1 MLDRMRVPILLLVSF
16 TLIFPNQLMQ
26 AQGSAS
32 DQIEQADQLRNE
44 GQPKAAIA
52 MLEPMLQPGANAF
65 SEDDLGF
72 AWNVLGSSYQDLEMV
87 SKARWCYE
95 TAMEKL
101 RSISSAR
108 ARYAAAIANLA
119 SLEVS
124 LEQKDLSKGLY
135 EKAGRIYEELGNSAG
150 VAIVSTSLASI
161 TFSQKDYKNARR
173 YLARA
178 LQEEQRA
185 QGLPGPQFSPDVDT
199 MLKQVMKIKVL
210 CRLCRSCTIRGTEM
224 LFTTVP
230 GSQTRRFE
238 LYCSP

>member
-101 RSISSAR
+101 RSIPSAR

-124 LEQKDLSKGLY
+124 LEQKNLSKGLY
-135 EKAGRIYEELGNSAG
+135 QKAGLTKNGSDMGHGGFKVQVQQNGISRQQQKCRILRPVSGGSGSPNR
-150 VAIVSTSLASI
+150 AIEKGGKQRTLP
-161 TFSQKDYKNARR
+161 TFQQPLLRR
-173 YLARA
+173 HH
-178 LQEEQRA
+178 
-185 QGLPGPQFSPDVDT
+185 
-199 MLKQVMKIKVL
+199 
-210 CRLCRSCTIRGTEM
+210 
-224 LFTTVP
+224 
-230 GSQTRRFE
+230 
-238 LYCSP
+238 